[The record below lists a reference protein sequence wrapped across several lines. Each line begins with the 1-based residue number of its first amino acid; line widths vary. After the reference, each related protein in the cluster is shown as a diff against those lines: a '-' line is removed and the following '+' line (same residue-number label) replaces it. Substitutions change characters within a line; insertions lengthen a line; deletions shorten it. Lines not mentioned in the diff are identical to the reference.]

1 MKKYILKITSV
12 NKTELKLESGK
23 NTFTIPATSDAI
35 KKAKTAMRK
44 GSNLSI
50 GIEGEKLKYG
60 TSSSMPNQCNK
71 FVSAELEKYWD
82 QYVPPVNK
90 EHAELMSF
98 IHNDAISLRPSLLML
113 PDLQWKYLVRSA
125 MRGKNIMMTGAA
137 GSGKTMAAKALAN
150 ALDRPEFYYNLGA
163 TQDPRSTLV
172 GNTHFAKDKGTFF
185 SESSFVKAI
194 QTEDAIILLD
204 ELSRAHPEAWNIL
217 MTVLDPGQRYLRLD
231 EADNSPIVKVAKG
244 VTFIATANIG
254 NEYTSTRVIDR
265 ALLDRFTIIEMEL
278 LNKEKEEALLLQMYP
293 EADKT
298 MISNIASIVS
308 ATRDEMKTEVP
319 RISTSVSTRASVE
332 FASLCHDGF
341 TLEESAEVT
350 VYPLFDDAGGLDS
363 ERTFIKQLVQKFIPS
378 NTDDNLF
385 NTEDGE
391 ELFTEEDID
400 SAS

>member
-1 MKKYILKITSV
+1 MKNILKITSV

-23 NTFTIPATSDAI
+23 NTFTLPATPDAI
-35 KKAKTAMRK
+35 KKAKTAIRK

-50 GIEGEKLKYG
+50 LIKGEDITFG
-60 TSSSMPNQCNK
+60 TSSNK
-71 FVSAELEKYWD
+71 TNVNKVPSELEKYWD

-98 IHNDAISLRPSLLML
+98 IHNDSVSLRPSLLML
-113 PDLQWKYLVRSA
+113 PDLKWKYLVRSA
-125 MRGKNIMMTGAA
+125 MRGKNIMMTGPA

-150 ALDRPEFYYNLGA
+150 ALDRPEFYFNLGA

-172 GNTHFAKDKGTFF
+172 GNTHFAKDSGTFF

-231 EADNSPIVKVAKG
+231 EADDSPIIKVAKG

-278 LNKEKEEALLLQMYP
+278 LNKEKEEALLLQMFP

-298 MISNIASIVS
+298 MIANIASIVS

-332 FASLCHDGF
+332 FASLCFDGF
-341 TLEESAEVT
+341 TLDEAASVT

-363 ERTFIKQLVQKFIPS
+363 ERTFIKQLVQKFIPQ
-378 NTDDNLF
+378 NTDENLF
-385 NTEDGE
+385 NTEEE
-391 ELFTEEDID
+391 ELFTQEDID
-400 SAS
+400 NAS

>member
-1 MKKYILKITSV
+1 MKYILKITSV
-12 NKTELKLESGK
+12 TKTEIKLESGK
-23 NTFTIPATSDAI
+23 NTFTIPATPEAL
-35 KKAKTAMRK
+35 KKAKAAQRK
-44 GSNLSI
+44 QNNIAITIDGESLS
-50 GIEGEKLKYG
+50 YG
-60 TSSSMPNQCNK
+60 TSSAKTNVTKVPT
-71 FVSAELEKYWD
+71 ALEKHWD

-90 EHAELMSF
+90 EHADMMSF
-98 IHNDAISLRPSLLML
+98 IHNDSVSLRPSLLML
-113 PDLQWKYLVRSA
+113 PDLKWKYLVRSA

-150 ALDRPEFYYNLGA
+150 SLDRPEFYFNLGA

-172 GNTHFAKDKGTFF
+172 GNTHFSKDSGTFF

-194 QTEDAIILLD
+194 QTPDAIILLD

-231 EADNSPIVKVAKG
+231 EADNSPIVNVAKG
-244 VTFIATANIG
+244 VCFIATANIG

-293 EADKT
+293 EADKA

-308 ATRDEMKTEVP
+308 ATREEMKTEIP

-341 TLEESAEVT
+341 SLEESAEVT
-350 VYPLFDDAGGLDS
+350 VYPLYDDAGGLDS
-363 ERTFIKQLVQKFIPS
+363 ERTFIKQLVQKFIPQT
-378 NTDDNLF
+378 TDENLF
-385 NTEDGE
+385 NTEEE
-391 ELFTEEDID
+391 ELFTKEDI
-400 SAS
+400 SNA

>member
-1 MKKYILKITSV
+1 MKYILKITSV
-12 NKTELKLESGK
+12 DKTELKLESGK
-23 NTFTIPATSDAI
+23 NTFTIPASPEAI

-44 GSNLSI
+44 GNNLTI
-50 GIEGEKLKYG
+50 TIDGEILGWG
-60 TSSSMPNQCNK
+60 TSSNK
-71 FVSAELEKYWD
+71 TNVNRVPSELEKYWD

-98 IHNDAISLRPSLLML
+98 IHKDSVGLRPSLLML
-113 PDLQWKYLVRSA
+113 PDLKWKYLVRSA

-150 ALDRPEFYYNLGA
+150 ALDRPEFYFNLGA

-172 GNTHFAKDKGTFF
+172 GNTHFAKDSGTFF

-231 EADNSPIVKVAKG
+231 EADNSPIIKVAKG

-278 LNKEKEEALLLQMYP
+278 LSKEKEEALLLQMFP

-332 FASLCHDGF
+332 FASLCFDGF

-350 VYPLFDDAGGLDS
+350 VYPLFDEAGGLDS
-363 ERTFIKQLVQKFIPS
+363 ERTFIKQLVQKFIPQ
-378 NTDDNLF
+378 NTDENLF
-385 NTEDGE
+385 NTEEE
-391 ELFTEEDID
+391 ELFTQEDID
-400 SAS
+400 NAS

>member
-1 MKKYILKITSV
+1 MKYILKISSV
-12 NKTELKLESGK
+12 TKTELKLESGK
-23 NTFTIPATSDAI
+23 NTFTIPASPEAL
-35 KKAKTAMRK
+35 KKAKAAMRK
-44 GSNLSI
+44 GNNI
-50 GIEGEKLKYG
+50 AITIDGEMLGWG
-60 TSSSMPNQCNK
+60 TSSAKPN
-71 FVSAELEKYWD
+71 VTDVPTGLDKYCD

-90 EHAELMSF
+90 EHADMKSF
-98 IHNDAISLRPSLLML
+98 IHNDSVSLRPSLLML
-113 PDLQWKYLVRSA
+113 PDLKWKYLVRSA

-163 TQDPRSTLV
+163 TQDPRATLV
-172 GNTHFAKDKGTFF
+172 GNTHFSKDSGTFF

-231 EADNSPIVKVAKG
+231 EAENSPIINVAKG

-265 ALLDRFTIIEMEL
+265 ALLDRFTIIEMDL
-278 LNKEKEEALLLQMYP
+278 LSKEKEEALLLQMYP
-293 EADKT
+293 EADKA

-308 ATRDEMKTEVP
+308 ATREEMKTEIP

-332 FASLCHDGF
+332 FASLCYDGF
-341 TLEESAEVT
+341 TLEEAASVT
-350 VYPLFDDAGGLDS
+350 VYPLYDDAGGLDS
-363 ERTFIKQLVQKFIPS
+363 ERTFIKQLVQKFIPA
-378 NTDDNLF
+378 NTDENIF
-385 NTEDGE
+385 NTESD
-391 ELFTEEDID
+391 ELFTEEDINT
-400 SAS
+400 AS

>member
-1 MKKYILKITSV
+1 MKYILKIESV
-12 NKTELKLESGK
+12 DKTEIKLESGK
-23 NTFTIPATSDAI
+23 NTFTLPATPDAI
-35 KKAKTAMRK
+35 KKAKTAIRK

-50 GIEGEKLKYG
+50 LVKGEDITFG
-60 TSSSMPNQCNK
+60 TSSNK
-71 FVSAELEKYWD
+71 TNVNKVPSELEKYWD

-90 EHAELMSF
+90 EHAEMMSF
-98 IHNDAISLRPSLLML
+98 IHNDSVGLRPSLLML
-113 PDLQWKYLVRSA
+113 PDLKWKYLVRSA

-150 ALDRPEFYYNLGA
+150 ALDRPEFYFNLGA

-172 GNTHFAKDKGTFF
+172 GNTHFAKDSGTFF

-231 EADNSPIVKVAKG
+231 EADNSPIIKVAKG

-278 LNKEKEEALLLQMYP
+278 LSKEKEEALLLQMYP

-308 ATRDEMKTEVP
+308 ATREEMKTEVP

-332 FASLCHDGF
+332 FASLCFDGF
-341 TLEESAEVT
+341 SLEESAEVT

-363 ERTFIKQLVQKFIPS
+363 ERTFIKQLVQKFIPQ
-378 NTDDNLF
+378 NTDENLF
-385 NTEDGE
+385 NTEEE

>member
-1 MKKYILKITSV
+1 MKYIFKIISV
-12 NKTELKLESGK
+12 NKTELKLEAGK
-23 NTFTIPATSDAI
+23 NTFTLPATSDAI

-50 GIEGEKLKYG
+50 LIKGEDMTFG
-60 TSSSMPNQCNK
+60 TSSQKMSNTTKVPE
-71 FVSAELEKYWD
+71 ELEKYWD

-90 EHAELMSF
+90 EHAAMMSF
-98 IHNDAISLRPSLLML
+98 IHKDSVELRPSLLML
-113 PDLQWKYLVRSA
+113 PDLKWKYLVRSA
-125 MRGKNIMMTGAA
+125 LRGKNIMMTGAA

-150 ALDRPEFYYNLGA
+150 ALDRPEFYFNLGA

-172 GNTHFAKDKGTFF
+172 GNTHFSKDSGTFF

-194 QTEDAIILLD
+194 QTEDSIILLD

-278 LNKEKEEALLLQMYP
+278 LSKEKEEALLLQMYP
-293 EADKT
+293 EADKV
-298 MISNIASIVS
+298 MIANIASIVS

-332 FASLCHDGF
+332 FASLCFDGF
-341 TLEESAEVT
+341 SLEEAASVT

-363 ERTFIKQLVQKFIPS
+363 ERTFIKQLVQKFIPQIGEE
-378 NTDDNLF
+378 NLF
-385 NTEDGE
+385 NTEED
-391 ELFTEEDID
+391 ELFSQEDID
-400 SAS
+400 NAS

>member
-1 MKKYILKITSV
+1 MKYILKITSV
-12 NKTELKLESGK
+12 TKTEINLESGK
-23 NTFTIPATSDAI
+23 NTFTMPASPEAI

-44 GSNLSI
+44 GSNI
-50 GIEGEKLKYG
+50 AITIEGETLGWG
-60 TSSSMPNQCNK
+60 TSSNKPNVK
-71 FVSAELEKYWD
+71 KVPSELEKYWNE
-82 QYVPPVNK
+82 YVPPVNK
-90 EHAELMSF
+90 EHAEMLSF
-98 IHNDAISLRPSLLML
+98 IHNDSVDLRPSLLML
-113 PDLQWKYLVRSA
+113 PDLKWKYLVRSA

-150 ALDRPEFYYNLGA
+150 ALDRPEFYFNLGA

-172 GNTHFAKDKGTFF
+172 GNTHFSKDSGTFF

-194 QTEDAIILLD
+194 QTEDSIILLD

-231 EADNSPIVKVAKG
+231 EADNSPIVNVAKG

-278 LNKEKEEALLLQMYP
+278 LSKEKEEALLLQMYP

-308 ATRDEMKTEVP
+308 ATREEMKTEIP

-363 ERTFIKQLVQKFIPS
+363 ERTFIKQLVQKFIPQ
-378 NTDDNLF
+378 NTDENLF
-385 NTEDGE
+385 NTEEE
-391 ELFTEEDID
+391 ELFTQEDINN
-400 SAS
+400 A

>member
-1 MKKYILKITSV
+1 MKYILKISSV
-12 NKTELKLESGK
+12 TKTELKLESGK
-23 NTFTIPATSDAI
+23 NTFTIPASPEAL
-35 KKAKTAMRK
+35 KKAKAAMRK
-44 GSNLSI
+44 GNNIAITIDGEMLSW
-50 GIEGEKLKYG
+50 G
-60 TSSSMPNQCNK
+60 TSSAKPNVTK
-71 FVSAELEKYWD
+71 VPTGLDKYWD

-90 EHAELMSF
+90 EHADMMSF
-98 IHNDAISLRPSLLML
+98 IHNDSVSLRPSLLML
-113 PDLQWKYLVRSA
+113 PDLKWKYLVRSA

-150 ALDRPEFYYNLGA
+150 ALDRPEFYFNLGA
-163 TQDPRSTLV
+163 TQDPRATLV
-172 GNTHFAKDKGTFF
+172 GNTHFSKDSGTFF

-231 EADNSPIVKVAKG
+231 EAENSPIINVAKG

-265 ALLDRFTIIEMEL
+265 ALLDRFTIIEMDL
-278 LNKEKEEALLLQMYP
+278 LSKEKEEALLLQMYP

-332 FASLCHDGF
+332 FASLCYDGF
-341 TLEESAEVT
+341 SLEEAAEVT
-350 VYPLFDDAGGLDS
+350 VYPLYDDAGGLDS
-363 ERTFIKQLVQKFIPS
+363 ERTFIKQLVQKFIPA
-378 NTDDNLF
+378 NTDENIF
-385 NTEDGE
+385 NTESED
-391 ELFTEEDID
+391 LFTEEDINT
-400 SAS
+400 AS

>member
-1 MKKYILKITSV
+1 MKYILKIESV
-12 NKTELKLESGK
+12 DKTEIKLESGK
-23 NTFTIPATSDAI
+23 NTFTLPATPDAI
-35 KKAKTAMRK
+35 KKAKTAIRK

-50 GIEGEKLKYG
+50 LVKGEDITFG
-60 TSSSMPNQCNK
+60 TSSNK
-71 FVSAELEKYWD
+71 TNVNKVPSELEKYWD

-90 EHAELMSF
+90 EHAEMMSF
-98 IHNDAISLRPSLLML
+98 IHNDSVSLRPSLLML
-113 PDLQWKYLVRSA
+113 PDLKWKYLVRSA

-150 ALDRPEFYYNLGA
+150 ALDRPEFYFNLGA

-172 GNTHFAKDKGTFF
+172 GNTHFAKDSGTFF
-185 SESSFVKAI
+185 SESSFVTAI

-231 EADNSPIVKVAKG
+231 EADNSPIIKVAKG

-278 LNKEKEEALLLQMYP
+278 LSKEKEEALLLQMYP

-308 ATRDEMKTEVP
+308 ATREEMKTEVP

-332 FASLCHDGF
+332 FASLCFDGF
-341 TLEESAEVT
+341 SLEESAEVT

-363 ERTFIKQLVQKFIPS
+363 ERTFIKQLVQKFIPQ
-378 NTDDNLF
+378 NTDENLF
-385 NTEDGE
+385 NTEEE

>member
-1 MKKYILKITSV
+1 MKYILKITSV

-23 NTFTIPATSDAI
+23 NTFTIPASPEAI

-44 GSNLSI
+44 GNNLTI
-50 GIEGEKLKYG
+50 TIDGEILGWG
-60 TSSSMPNQCNK
+60 TSSNK
-71 FVSAELEKYWD
+71 TNVNKVPSELEKYWD

-98 IHNDAISLRPSLLML
+98 IHKDSVGLRPSLLML
-113 PDLQWKYLVRSA
+113 PDLKWKYLVRSA

-150 ALDRPEFYYNLGA
+150 ALDRPEFYFNLGA

-172 GNTHFAKDKGTFF
+172 GNTHFAKDSGTFF

-231 EADNSPIVKVAKG
+231 EADNSPIIKVAKG

-278 LNKEKEEALLLQMYP
+278 LSKEKEEALLLQMFP

-332 FASLCHDGF
+332 FASLCFDGF

-363 ERTFIKQLVQKFIPS
+363 ERTFIKQLVQKFIPQ
-378 NTDDNLF
+378 NTDENLF
-385 NTEDGE
+385 NTEEE
-391 ELFTEEDID
+391 ELFTQEDID
-400 SAS
+400 NAS

>member
-1 MKKYILKITSV
+1 MKYILKISSV
-12 NKTELKLESGK
+12 TKTELKLESGK
-23 NTFTIPATSDAI
+23 NTFTIPASPEAL
-35 KKAKTAMRK
+35 KKAKAAMRK
-44 GSNLSI
+44 GNNI
-50 GIEGEKLKYG
+50 AITIDGEMLGWG
-60 TSSSMPNQCNK
+60 TSSAKPN
-71 FVSAELEKYWD
+71 VTDVPTGLDKYWD

-90 EHAELMSF
+90 EHADMMSF
-98 IHNDAISLRPSLLML
+98 IHNDSVSLRPSLLML
-113 PDLQWKYLVRSA
+113 PDLKWKYLVRSA

-163 TQDPRSTLV
+163 TQDPRATLV
-172 GNTHFAKDKGTFF
+172 GNTHFSKDSGTFF

-231 EADNSPIVKVAKG
+231 EAENSPIINVAKG

-265 ALLDRFTIIEMEL
+265 ALLDRFTIIEMDL
-278 LNKEKEEALLLQMYP
+278 LSKEKEEALLLQMYP
-293 EADKT
+293 EADKA

-308 ATRDEMKTEVP
+308 ATREEMKTEIP

-332 FASLCHDGF
+332 FASLCYDGF
-341 TLEESAEVT
+341 TLEEAASVT
-350 VYPLFDDAGGLDS
+350 VYPLYDDAGGLDS
-363 ERTFIKQLVQKFIPS
+363 ERTFIKQLVQKFIPA
-378 NTDDNLF
+378 NTDENIF
-385 NTEDGE
+385 NTESD
-391 ELFTEEDID
+391 ELFTEEDINT
-400 SAS
+400 AS

>member
-1 MKKYILKITSV
+1 MKKIILKITSV
-12 NKTELKLESGK
+12 DKTELKLESGK
-23 NTFTIPATSDAI
+23 NTFTIPATPDAI

-50 GIEGEKLKYG
+50 IIEGENIKFG
-60 TSSSMPNQCNK
+60 TSSNTPNQCNK
-71 FVSAELEKYWD
+71 FVSYEREKYWD

-98 IHNDAISLRPSLLML
+98 IHNDSVSLRPSLLML
-113 PDLQWKYLVRSA
+113 PDLKWKYLVRSA

-150 ALDRPEFYYNLGA
+150 ALDRPEFYFNLGA

-172 GNTHFAKDKGTFF
+172 GNTHFSKDSGTFF
-185 SESSFVKAI
+185 YESSFVKAI

-231 EADNSPIVKVAKG
+231 EADNSPIIKVAKG

-278 LNKEKEEALLLQMYP
+278 LSKEKEEALLLQMYP

-363 ERTFIKQLVQKFIPS
+363 ATTFIKQLVQKFIPA
-378 NTDDNLF
+378 NTDENLF
-385 NTEDGE
+385 NTEEGE
-391 ELFTEEDID
+391 DLFTEEDID
-400 SAS
+400 NAS

>member
-1 MKKYILKITSV
+1 MKYILKITSV

-23 NTFTIPATSDAI
+23 NTFTIPASPEAI

-44 GSNLSI
+44 GNNLTI
-50 GIEGEKLKYG
+50 TIDGEILGWG
-60 TSSSMPNQCNK
+60 TSSNK
-71 FVSAELEKYWD
+71 TNVNIVPSELEKYWD

-98 IHNDAISLRPSLLML
+98 IHKDSVGLRPSLLML
-113 PDLQWKYLVRSA
+113 PDLKWKYLVRSA

-150 ALDRPEFYYNLGA
+150 ALDRPEFYFNLGA

-172 GNTHFAKDKGTFF
+172 GNTHFAKDSGTFF

-231 EADNSPIVKVAKG
+231 EADNSPIIKVAKG

-278 LNKEKEEALLLQMYP
+278 LSKEKEEALLLQMFP

-332 FASLCHDGF
+332 FASLCFDGF

-363 ERTFIKQLVQKFIPS
+363 ERTFIKQLVQKFIPQ
-378 NTDDNLF
+378 NTDENLF
-385 NTEDGE
+385 NTEEE
-391 ELFTEEDID
+391 ELFTQEDID
-400 SAS
+400 NAS